1 MASGRQRHL
10 VTLHLHALH
19 HKLVATAGVSVEA
32 CRLGLPHTGA
42 STLPPAAHR
51 YCMATSPGRRWPVQG
66 SAAGSSYAWRTGRP
80 GMQARTS
87 LSLSKWY
94 IPLWPLARP
103 SYSLHQLA
111 TLLLDAQYG
120 SVTGTSICQLASMHA
135 LLAPPGPAVLHI
147 GSSLCCRS
155 MLAAG
160 VASCGSAPCP

>member
-80 GMQARTS
+80 GMQAAGGAAAAVAKHT
-87 LSLSKWY
+87 
-94 IPLWPLARP
+94 
-103 SYSLHQLA
+103 
-111 TLLLDAQYG
+111 G
-120 SVTGTSICQLASMHA
+120 SPMFGC
-135 LLAPPGPAVLHI
+135 PAVV
-147 GSSLCCRS
+147 GC
-155 MLAAG
+155 
-160 VASCGSAPCP
+160 